1 MSIRDRRCPTNPEEH
16 CTKGCFVSE
25 GIYVS
30 QYQDYNEFSIPF
42 PKSSCQSEF
51 SLCLCPAD
59 SLHWSGRHGDAAGT
73 FVLGDV
79 CLTDLGALLG
89 LLKVLLSFPVLGQV
103 DGGDLLGLFNLL
115 LVRLDLLLELV
126 NQVSDAV
133 LVLLV
138 LLLLEQQLLDAPL
151 ALGDGLVNLVSLL
164 DCAVQLKLNIP
175 GAGLKLGWDLGSTAG
190 HGKGCLLSLLLDL

>member
-1 MSIRDRRCPTNPEEH
+1 MML
-16 CTKGCFVSE
+16 KLL
-25 GIYVS
+25 
-30 QYQDYNEFSIPF
+30 FST
-42 PKSSCQSEF
+42 
-51 SLCLCPAD
+51 
-59 SLHWSGRHGDAAGT
+59 HWSGRHGDAAGT
-73 FVLGDV
+73 PVLGDV

-175 GAGLKLGWDLGSTAG
+175 GAGLKLGRDLGSATG
-190 HGKGCLLSLLLDL
+190 HGEGSLLGLLLDLGERHLGGPGGSLLGSGL